1 MFVFQHQLLVSNI
14 YRKSD
19 HGNSK
24 SWKCASESIESAELT
39 LVSPGVSLG
48 PRIVHCGQGGFD

>member
-1 MFVFQHQLLVSNI
+1 MLVFQYQFFVSNI

-24 SWKCASESIESAELT
+24 SWKCVSESIESAELT